1 MPNDGRTILRI
12 RLEDAVALSFFFFYL
27 ALAFFFR
34 ELREH
39 PTSPLNVM
47 IVIPAVSLL
56 LVKELVHYFVAGKE
70 MKLES
75 PEGIQEFLRPYWVIV
90 RDWLPFFMLLFMYF
104 TLWGSATHMVIT
116 HDRDLDLIALDQR
129 LFGFQASVAL
139 QRIVTPAL
147 TAWMEFAYFF
157 HLPNIPIVACF
168 LYIWRP
174 RERFREMMCGVLT
187 VTAFGLMGYL
197 LVPGVGPMYSLR
209 DQLTV
214 PLSQPFTLL
223 SHQADFVN
231 FARVQR
237 DVFPSL
243 HVGISFIVWMYAY
256 RNSKRLFWILSPF
269 ILSLWLS
276 TVYLRYHYLVDVVA
290 GLILAPL
297 CFLLSNWMFKR
308 FGEIKIPLWLPAGW
322 AERIQRGGAQ
332 RGPESKIDPGRIEER
347 P

>member
-1 MPNDGRTILRI
+1 MPNDGRVILRV
-12 RLEDAVALSFFFFYL
+12 RLEDAVALLFFFFYL
-27 ALAFFFR
+27 ALVVLFR
-34 ELREH
+34 EFRGSITD
-39 PTSPLNVM
+39 PVSIMV
-47 IVIPAVSLL
+47 VVPAVCLL

-70 MKLES
+70 MRLDS
-75 PEGIQEFLRPYWVIV
+75 PEGIWEFVRPYWSILH
-90 RDWLPFFMLLFMYF
+90 DWLPFFMLLFMYF
-104 TLWGSATHMVIT
+104 SLWGNATHLVIT
-116 HDRDLDLIALDQR
+116 HDRDPDLIAWDQR

-139 QRIVTPAL
+139 QRIVSPAL
-147 TAWMEFAYFF
+147 TAWMEFAYSF

-174 RERFREMMCGVLT
+174 RKRFREMVSGVLL

-209 DQLTV
+209 DQFTV

-223 SHQADFVN
+223 SQQTDFVN

-243 HVGISFIVWMYAY
+243 HVGISFVVWMYAY

-269 ILSLWLS
+269 ILSLWVS

-297 CFLLSNWMFKR
+297 CFLLSNWLFMR
-308 FGEIKIPLWLPAGW
+308 YSEIKFPVWLPQAW
-322 AERIQRGGAQ
+322 AERISRARSQ
-332 RGPESKIDPGRIEER
+332 PGTDITANPGEIEER

>member
-1 MPNDGRTILRI
+1 MPNNGRIILRV
-12 RLEDAVALSFFFFYL
+12 RLEDAVALSFF
-27 ALAFFFR
+27 ALFILLSIFFR
-34 ELREH
+34 ELSAH
-39 PTSPLNVM
+39 ATDPLNVM
-47 IVIPAVSLL
+47 IVIPAVCLL

-70 MKLES
+70 MHLES
-75 PEGIQEFLRPYWVIV
+75 AEGVREFLRPYWVII

-104 TLWGSATHMVIT
+104 SLWGGATHMVVT
-116 HDRDLDLIALDQR
+116 HDRDLELIALDQR

-139 QRIVTPAL
+139 QPIVSPAL

-174 RERFREMMCGVLT
+174 KERFREMMCGVLT
-187 VTAFGLMGYL
+187 VTAFGLIGYL

-209 DQLTV
+209 SQFTV

-223 SHQADFVN
+223 SHQADFIN

-237 DVFPSL
+237 DIFPSL
-243 HVGISFIVWMYAY
+243 HVGISLVVWMYAY
-256 RNSKRLFWILSPF
+256 KNSKRLFWILSPL

-297 CFLLSNWMFKR
+297 CYLLSNWLFKR

-322 AERIQRGGAQ
+322 AERIGRDQDNAEIKTS
-332 RGPESKIDPGRIEER
+332 PEGIEER